1 MYCNVSNKYR
11 KLKKTKILFSFIKV
25 YKALSL
31 SIIYIKCGH
40 EYEKIFKSSNLN
52 VLIINNYVLHN
63 KRNINIRKKK
73 FSDYKRFQEALHLTQ
88 KNNLID
94 TNGGVYL
101 TVDSLIEIN
110 NLIISSNDI
119 ILRKVNKNHIYWEN
133 VYV

>member
-1 MYCNVSNKYR
+1 M
-11 KLKKTKILFSFIKV
+11 
-25 YKALSL
+25 
-31 SIIYIKCGH
+31 
-40 EYEKIFKSSNLN
+40 
-52 VLIINNYVLHN
+52 HN

-73 FSDYKRFQEALHLTQ
+73 FSDYKRFQEALDLTQ

>member
-1 MYCNVSNKYR
+1 M
-11 KLKKTKILFSFIKV
+11 
-25 YKALSL
+25 
-31 SIIYIKCGH
+31 
-40 EYEKIFKSSNLN
+40 
-52 VLIINNYVLHN
+52 HN

-73 FSDYKRFQEALHLTQ
+73 SSDYKRFQEALHLTQ

-119 ILRKVNKNHIYWEN
+119 ILRKVNKNHMY
-133 VYV
+133 